1 MTFYHVGSAAAG
13 IRISDLLYSTQSKW
27 SPEQSLGPD
36 VWRWTQRKS
45 DVRLSL
51 GIVTVKRTRIF
62 YFLKREP
69 NDGSCVVWVAC
80 LVGLLGNSEFQGRF
94 RFGAADDSSAGQ
106 G

>member
-1 MTFYHVGSAAAG
+1 VT
-13 IRISDLLYSTQSKW
+13 
-27 SPEQSLGPD
+27 
-36 VWRWTQRKS
+36 
-45 DVRLSL
+45 LSL

-62 YFLKREP
+62 YLLKREP

-80 LVGLLGNSEFQGRF
+80 LVGLLGNSEFQAGNRRF